1 MIPPTAFLCE
11 ALVSGGPRHKD
22 EVELCEDAAG
32 IITFPEGAAF
42 YIADATS
49 DEGRIGPFSSHYFAN
64 SLGFWFLK
72 QSLAAISNG
81 TGAINLDQVYESAL
95 KELKAAW
102 QKELEA
108 FWKKPE
114 ATEELNS
121 AGESFV
127 SEVGSGSLKVF
138 STTFCGGVISA
149 KDKTVRL
156 VRTGDIDLIVKHTGQ
171 TAERKPFRKERLFV
185 QFIKKDNE
193 EPRFT
198 MPELTYEHYSG
209 EDLDYLIVKTDG
221 VSFLNDE
228 LTCNSLK
235 GCGIDDVL
243 KFRRILL
250 KGVKAASGDDKAIL
264 YCAFLNQAGTE
275 KDESFTA
282 K

>member
-1 MIPPTAFLCE
+1 MSQPAAFLCE

-32 IITFPEGAAF
+32 VITFPEGAAF

-49 DEGRIGPFSSHYFAN
+49 DEGKIGPFSSHYFAN

-72 QSLAAISNG
+72 QSLTAISNG
-81 TGAINLDQVYESAL
+81 AGTINLDQVFESAL
-95 KELKAAW
+95 AELKEAW

-114 ATEELNS
+114 ASEELSSS
-121 AGESFV
+121 AEPFV
-127 SEVGSGSLKVF
+127 TEQGSGSLKAF
-138 STTFCGGVISA
+138 STTFCGGIISA
-149 KDKTVRL
+149 KGRTARL
-156 VRTGDIDLIVKHTGQ
+156 VRTGDIDLIIKHTGEPAQ
-171 TAERKPFRKERLFV
+171 RKPFRKERIFV

-198 MPELTYEHYSG
+198 MPELSYEHYSV
-209 EDLDYLIVKTDG
+209 EELDYLIVKTDG

-228 LTCNSLK
+228 LTCNSLG
-235 GCGIDDVL
+235 GCGMDDIL

-250 KGVKAASGDDKAIL
+250 KGVRAASGDDKAIL
-264 YCAFLNQAGTE
+264 YCAFLNKQE
-275 KDESFTA
+275 
-282 K
+282 